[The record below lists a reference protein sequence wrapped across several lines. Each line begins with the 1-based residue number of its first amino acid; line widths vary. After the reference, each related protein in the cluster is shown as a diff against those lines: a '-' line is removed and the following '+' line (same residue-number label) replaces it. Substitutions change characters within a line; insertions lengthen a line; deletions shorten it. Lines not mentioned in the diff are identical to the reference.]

1 MIFSRLNIELSLL
14 LSFKIVQNAKERSVI
29 PPSCLTLKRLIFTAM
44 TVFSCALSLPRSSY
58 ADDSKTKDIML
69 LIEVS
74 GQKALSEQMISLITP
89 QFLNALKASSPDLP
103 ADKLSKLFTYLE
115 AEMKKEVPSLL
126 IALVPVYDEHYIH
139 EEIKGLIE
147 FYQSPLGQIFV
158 KKQGPITAA
167 GSKVGEKWGMRVAQE
182 AMQGAMKLLK

>member
-1 MIFSRLNIELSLL
+1 M
-14 LSFKIVQNAKERSVI
+14 I

-44 TVFSCALSLPRSSY
+44 IVFSCALSLPRSSY

-89 QFLNALKASSPDLP
+89 QLLNALKASSPDLP

-115 AEMKKEVPSLL
+115 TEMKKEVPSLL
-126 IALVPVYDEHYIH
+126 IALVPVYDEHYTH

-147 FYQSPLGQIFV
+147 FYQSPLGQIFEEAGTDHRGWLKSGGEV
-158 KKQGPITAA
+158 GDARSARGDARGDEAA
-167 GSKVGEKWGMRVAQE
+167 
-182 AMQGAMKLLK
+182 

>member
-1 MIFSRLNIELSLL
+1 M
-14 LSFKIVQNAKERSVI
+14 I
-29 PPSCLTLKRLIFTAM
+29 PPFCLTLKRLIFTAM
-44 TVFSCALSLPRSSY
+44 IVFSCALSLPRSSY

-89 QFLNALKASSPDLP
+89 QLLNALKASSPNLP

-115 AEMKKEVPSLL
+115 TEMKKEVPSLL
-126 IALVPVYDEHYIH
+126 IALVPVYDEHYTH
-139 EEIKGLIE
+139 EEIKGLIA

-158 KKQGPITAA
+158 KK
-167 GSKVGEKWGMRVAQE
+167 
-182 AMQGAMKLLK
+182 